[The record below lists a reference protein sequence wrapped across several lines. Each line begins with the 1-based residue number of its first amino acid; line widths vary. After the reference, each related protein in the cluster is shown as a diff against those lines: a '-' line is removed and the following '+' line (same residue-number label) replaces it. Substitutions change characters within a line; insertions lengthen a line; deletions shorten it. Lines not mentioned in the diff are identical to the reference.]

1 MDETLDVDRPYP
13 SVEKTSL
20 RLRVGVQ
27 ALIEHEE
34 LMRGSVP
41 PS

>member
-1 MDETLDVDRPYP
+1 MSIGRTRLLR
-13 SVEKTSL
+13 K